1 MSEDVIVIDTTQGNP
16 PSPEVIE
23 IAASSTI
30 GSSSTGRVRKRQKR
44 NRLSSDGIEI
54 IEEIRRPTKPD
65 TGVELVCVR
74 TVRRPRPLLHMQHF
88 IPPTITKP
96 SHSLIKLP
104 PAPPE
109 PPLQPAMLKCT
120 VCLELASETT
130 QLCSTVCG
138 HIFCLEC
145 LQNAL
150 KVDKKCPNCRKKLSK
165 NQYHRIYLS
174 V

>member
-1 MSEDVIVIDTTQGNP
+1 MSDDVILIDTTQDRP

-23 IAASSTI
+23 IPISSTI
-30 GSSSTGRVRKRQKR
+30 GSSSTSRVRKRQKT

-54 IEEIRRPTKPD
+54 IEERKLPTKTD
-65 TGVELVCVR
+65 TGVEFVFAR
-74 TVRRPRPLLHMQHF
+74 AVRRPRALLHMQHF
-88 IPPTITKP
+88 VPPLVTKP
-96 SHSLIKLP
+96 APSKIKLP

-138 HIFCLEC
+138 HIFCVDC

-150 KVDKKCPNCRKKLSK
+150 KVDKKCPNCRKKLNK